1 MGSRAWRGFAGDGVA
16 SPFAALKPRHTR
28 AGTRRRFE
36 EAIGVSE
43 LIRYRFLSDETY
55 RFTHEI
61 KQIITWP
68 EHPPLYDQLSVD
80 GSLTV
85 LERLPDKS
93 VRVRLQ
99 GRATEQPLY
108 TPALPDAWA
117 EYQIGR
123 RGELIKADPVAPLL
137 PYIVFPVEPTA
148 LKVAWKS
155 VENILDRPVAM
166 SHTFA
171 KVETVDGER
180 SAYIVTEGH
189 AAGNPAIGY
198 SCVCLFGLARGRPL
212 RRRAVITQRF
222 EGFATLTMMVEEK
235 SE

>member
-1 MGSRAWRGFAGDGVA
+1 M
-16 SPFAALKPRHTR
+16 R
-28 AGTRRRFE
+28 AGTRRGFGE
-36 EAIGVSE
+36 GIGVSE
-43 LIRYRFLSDETY
+43 LIRYRFVPDETY
-55 RFTHEI
+55 RFTHQI
-61 KQIITWP
+61 KQIIAWP
-68 EHPPLYDQLSVD
+68 DNPPLYDQLSVD

-93 VRVRLQ
+93 VRVRLE

-108 TPALPDAWA
+108 APALAEVRA
-117 EYQIGR
+117 EYQFGR
-123 RGELIKADPVAPLL
+123 RGELIKADPIAPLL
-137 PYIVFPVEPTA
+137 PYIVFPVEPTVP
-148 LKVAWKS
+148 KVAWKS

-180 SAYIVTEGH
+180 AAYIVSEGH
-189 AAGNPAIGY
+189 AAGNPAIDY

-222 EGFATLTMMVEEK
+222 EGFATLTMMVEET